1 MELVLVIKKLL
12 ELDYRDLT
20 NIQIK
25 AIETGLF
32 ENNSLVVSAPT
43 GKPFSLVVW
52 L

>member
-32 ENNSLVVSAPT
+32 KNNSLVVSAPT